1 VVSAKAIVLSIAHS
15 SSVQKSPLIGS
26 ARLHVE
32 SVVVI
37 TFQNIFHS
45 KIHQNNIFFIFL
57 KLILTSANQNNLKIP
72 KQY

>member
-15 SSVQKSPLIGS
+15 SSVQKSPLMGS

-45 KIHQNNIFFIFL
+45 KIHQNNIFLFF
-57 KLILTSANQNNLKIP
+57 
-72 KQY
+72 